1 MESEVF
7 VADGINASTGAPLF
21 APKTIDELAA
31 IATAAPE
38 LGGEEDAELLKA
50 RRQRD
55 DEAHFGVG
63 EGIDRCEL
71 SQTGWGVIFPAVKAG
86 SEEEKRQAAI
96 YEALQPLLR
105 HRKAQAAAAV
115 EKYYR
120 ELRGGDGYRK
130 GETGKKYLERLKVDP
145 GVAADPEHL
154 PYYLLLVG
162 SPSEIPFSVQYQLD
176 VTYAVGRLHFD
187 DIEDYARYAQ
197 SVVEAER
204 PEFKLARTAAFFG
217 VRNPDDVATKLSR
230 ELLIA
235 PLADLVAKNPK
246 RTAALDGWSLPRYFD
261 ERASH
266 ATLEGLLGGA
276 DTPAILFTASHGVG
290 FDRGDKRQVEH
301 QGALLCSDWQ
311 NPRPF
316 VPLDERVYFAG
327 DHIASDARLHGLI
340 AFNFA
345 CYGGGTPQ
353 YNEYAIREGK
363 KDDREI
369 AERPFVSGLHR
380 KLLAHPCG
388 GALAAIGHIERAW
401 SDSLPG
407 EGGAVGNRIKVF
419 ADTMHALMKGVPVGA
434 AMEGFNQ
441 RYAYLGTEMSGQ
453 MESLEYASAAE
464 APKLKTEMVRMWTAH
479 NDARD
484 YVVTGDP
491 AVRLQLT
498 DVGGAARARE
508 CLSLQSVTVT
518 ATAVVSAPVA
528 AEAKAEAPG
537 LESASFGIVDTM
549 RGFLSGEPA
558 AEPSPD
564 VEVELDTG
572 EPAAAKGNPFQ
583 EFAKKVVDTLGN
595 IASDAASLEVRTFV
609 SNTSSAVPVTEDI
622 FAKAEL
628 RAWTRIKVDG
638 DIDACVPQV
647 DGQVDTALWALHV
660 ELVKQ
665 AQTHRAEMIKMML
678 ATLGGF
684 FKP

>member
-1 MESEVF
+1 M
-7 VADGINASTGAPLF
+7 
-21 APKTIDELAA
+21 
-31 IATAAPE
+31 
-38 LGGEEDAELLKA
+38 
-50 RRQRD
+50 
-55 DEAHFGVG
+55 
-63 EGIDRCEL
+63 
-71 SQTGWGVIFPAVKAG
+71 
-86 SEEEKRQAAI
+86 
-96 YEALQPLLR
+96 
-105 HRKAQAAAAV
+105 
-115 EKYYR
+115 
-120 ELRGGDGYRK
+120 
-130 GETGKKYLERLKVDP
+130 
-145 GVAADPEHL
+145 
-154 PYYLLLVG
+154 
-162 SPSEIPFSVQYQLD
+162 QYQLN

-235 PLADLVAKNPK
+235 PLADLVAKNPR

-261 ERASH
+261 ERASR

-301 QGALLCSDWQ
+301 QGALLCSDWT

-316 VPLDERVYFAG
+316 VPIDEKVYFPG
-327 DHIASDARLHGLI
+327 EHIASDARLHGLI

-353 YNEYAIREGK
+353 HNEYAIREGK

-380 KLLAHPCG
+380 KLLAHPRG

-407 EGGAVGNRIKVF
+407 DGGAVGNRIKVF

-441 RYAYLGTEMSGQ
+441 RYAYLGTEMSTQ
-453 MESLEYASAAE
+453 AEALEYASAAD

-491 AVRLQLT
+491 AVRLQLA
-498 DVGGAARARE
+498 DGPGVQRPRE
-508 CLSLQSVTVT
+508 ALSLQSVTVT
-518 ATAVVSAPVA
+518 VTATASAAAA
-528 AEAKAEAPG
+528 AEAKAEAEAPG
-537 LESASFGIVDTM
+537 LESTSFGFFSRDP
-549 RGFLSGEPA
+549 EPEA
-558 AEPSPD
+558 SP
-564 VEVELDTG
+564 EVELESG

-609 SNTSSAVPVTEDI
+609 SNTSSAVAVTEDI

-628 RAWTRIKVDG
+628 RAWTRIKIDG
-638 DIDACVPQV
+638 DIDVCVPQV
-647 DGQVDTALWALHV
+647 DGQVDTTLWALHV